1 MHGLIVELH
10 ISWAVWST
18 DKKSDKN
25 RIFSSLR
32 LYLEQCLTKE
42 KAIYRGRVIKVRQF
56 DWFDG
61 S

>member
-25 RIFSSLR
+25 RIFSSAPIFR
-32 LYLEQCLTKE
+32 AVPNKK

-56 DWFDG
+56 DWLDG